1 MATKVIATYN
11 SKGGIGKTTL
21 TINLAEML
29 GIEFGKKVLC
39 IDGDPQNSLSFL
51 ANLPIMQDGILE
63 NDDGYYTLGYLEQ
76 CIQIDGRQP
85 DYEDFLKTIIR
96 PEYEKTIKV
105 ENQFDRD
112 TKTLKFHFDLIPGI
126 GRDLSLCELIYINPQ
141 PGDYIS
147 NGDNIQY
154 AKMILQLIIERIK
167 EYFDYDYIL
176 IDTPPGL
183 GIHSLNALL
192 AADSLIIPTTPDLLS
207 TIGINNVIK
216 TLDEL
221 QLYVPDFKVRGVL
234 FNSYADS
241 KHDSDLYDNVKSY
254 MDSNGITM
262 FTTKV
267 NKNSSLRLL
276 SDEQEIAVTKNSK
289 TYAEFNKN
297 IYQLAKE
304 IIEQDEE

>member
-1 MATKVIATYN
+1 MATKVIAAYN
-11 SKGGIGKTTL
+11 SKGGIGKTTI

-51 ANLPIMQDGILE
+51 ANLPIMEDGILE
-63 NDDGYYTLGYLEQ
+63 NENGYYTLGYLEQ

-85 DYEDFLKTIIR
+85 DYEDFERTIITPTYGKTIRI
-96 PEYEKTIKV
+96 
-105 ENQFDRD
+105 ENQFGNE
-112 TKTLKFHFDLIPGI
+112 TKKLHFHFDLIPGV

-141 PGDYIS
+141 RGDYIFQG
-147 NGDNIQY
+147 NNVQY
-154 AKMILQLIIERIK
+154 ARMILQLIVEKIK
-167 EYFDYDYIL
+167 EYYDYDYIL

-207 TIGINNVIK
+207 TIGISNVIK

-234 FNSYADS
+234 FNSYTES
-241 KHDSDLYDNVKSY
+241 KHDRNLYDNVAAYAES
-254 MDSNGITM
+254 MGIPM
-262 FTTKV
+262 FDTKII
-267 NKNSSLRLL
+267 KNSQVRVL
-276 SDEQEIAVTKNSK
+276 SADEEISVVKYINTFYEYDKC
-289 TYAEFNKN
+289 
-297 IYQLAKE
+297 IYSLAKE
-304 IIEQDEE
+304 IIKQDEE